1 MKTEHIFCLYD
12 LGISNF
18 ALSQI
23 YINANEHEISEIL
36 QGNYM
41 EIQFKYNV
49 FSEKDIN
56 LLSSPLKIKA
66 AINNVKNILNVFI
79 KENIQIYNY
88 YDQNYPKNLKSIPNP
103 PFFLFAKGD
112 INIINTNNLI
122 SIVGTRKISN
132 DTTRELKKHL
142 KELIKYNYVTVSG
155 LAFGTDIIVHRET
168 LNLNGKT
175 VAVLPS
181 LITDIQ
187 PTSHKQDA
195 NNILEKG
202 GLLISE
208 YYKMDKYNKLNYIH
222 RNRIVSGIS
231 PDVLITEC
239 SEKSGTMHTARF
251 AYKQNKH
258 IFCLNNN
265 SSGIKKILDSK
276 TAGIYKSIN
285 SLLEK
290 DDNT

>member
-1 MKTEHIFCLYD
+1 
-12 LGISNF
+12 
-18 ALSQI
+18 
-23 YINANEHEISEIL
+23 
-36 QGNYM
+36 M
-41 EIQFKYNV
+41 EVQFKYNV

-56 LLSSPLKIKA
+56 LLSSPLKIKE
-66 AINNVKNILNVFI
+66 AINNIKNILNTFN

-88 YDQNYPKNLKSIPNP
+88 YDQNYPNNLKKISDP
-103 PFFLFAKGD
+103 PFFLFVKGD
-112 INIINTNNLI
+112 INIIHSEKLI

-132 DTTRELKKHL
+132 NTSNELKKHL
-142 KELIKYNYVTVSG
+142 RELINHNFITVSG

-168 LNLNGKT
+168 LNLSGKT

-195 NNILEKG
+195 INILESG

-231 PDVLITEC
+231 PDILITEC

-258 IFCLNNN
+258 IYCLNNN
-265 SSGIKKILDSK
+265 SSGIKKILNSK
-276 TAGIYKSIN
+276 TADIYENIN

-290 DDNT
+290 DDNI